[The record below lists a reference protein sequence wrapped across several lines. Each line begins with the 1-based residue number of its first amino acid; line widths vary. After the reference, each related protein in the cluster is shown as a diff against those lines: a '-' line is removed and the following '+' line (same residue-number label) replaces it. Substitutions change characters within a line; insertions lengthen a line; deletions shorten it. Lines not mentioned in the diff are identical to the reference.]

1 MLVVT
6 VEPSV
11 EISESRGP
19 PVMVH
24 CLDLEFVGDSQVL
37 VVEVVLEVEGVL
49 EEDEVLFH
57 FCFEA
62 VPWIIEAC
70 MNNFAA
76 ATANPSTECFFGF

>member
-1 MLVVT
+1 MLVVP

-37 VVEVVLEVEGVL
+37 VVEGVLEVEDVL
-49 EEDEVLFH
+49 EEDEFH

-62 VPWIIEAC
+62 VR
-70 MNNFAA
+70 
-76 ATANPSTECFFGF
+76 